1 MIIAVIILYAIS
13 VIYKFASL
21 LVIVNGVQKY
31 ANLNNYHYVI
41 TTYDE
46 NGLAEKEECWFKD
59 GVSKTVN
66 TNFNEEENIENT
78 IYIDY
83 NTSYGYVKDALE
95 QQEIDIEQYLN
106 MNNGY
111 QNGTQLYSKFPQ
123 ELRDKNII
131 NLFLECFSIKNVSI
145 KLYDDYIILN
155 IKDNVITI
163 DRKDLLPRFKYI
175 RKTDSKGYN
184 LENYEISINSVKE
197 I

>member
-1 MIIAVIILYAIS
+1 MV
-13 VIYKFASL
+13 
-21 LVIVNGVQKY
+21 
-31 ANLNNYHYVI
+31 
-41 TTYDE
+41 
-46 NGLAEKEECWFKD
+46 KD

-83 NTSYGYVKDALE
+83 NTSSIRISIDALE

-184 LENYEISINSVKE
+184 LENTKFL
-197 I
+197 